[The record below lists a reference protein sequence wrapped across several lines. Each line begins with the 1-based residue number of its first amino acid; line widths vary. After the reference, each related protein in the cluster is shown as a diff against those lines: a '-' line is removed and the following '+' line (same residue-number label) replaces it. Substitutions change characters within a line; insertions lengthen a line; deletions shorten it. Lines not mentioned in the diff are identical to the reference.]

1 MTLNYV
7 DAARTDALVLEAHGY
22 ISAQLALYGNG
33 VPIPDFKNSVLRF
46 MMGRPVWDLAWI
58 DWPTHCKDS
67 TDTYE
72 THGLWGCIEA
82 RYPLF
87 NPGFAIAAVRHPR
100 TKRLSGEWIIT
111 SSLDAVLPKMAQTIT
126 DNRAR
131 SYKDERSVRNMAA
144 ATSEALG
151 ETFIAAPAAG
161 DRITAEMINASIRIS
176 DDLRILTAPQLRARY
191 GWGNRMDAIRTYQTL
206 SGTMV
211 PETMEIG
218 EMFWDEYAAI
228 PGLP

>member
-1 MTLNYV
+1 
-7 DAARTDALVLEAHGY
+7 
-22 ISAQLALYGNG
+22 
-33 VPIPDFKNSVLRF
+33 
-46 MMGRPVWDLAWI
+46 
-58 DWPTHCKDS
+58 
-67 TDTYE
+67 
-72 THGLWGCIEA
+72 
-82 RYPLF
+82 
-87 NPGFAIAAVRHPR
+87 
-100 TKRLSGEWIIT
+100 LSGEWIIT